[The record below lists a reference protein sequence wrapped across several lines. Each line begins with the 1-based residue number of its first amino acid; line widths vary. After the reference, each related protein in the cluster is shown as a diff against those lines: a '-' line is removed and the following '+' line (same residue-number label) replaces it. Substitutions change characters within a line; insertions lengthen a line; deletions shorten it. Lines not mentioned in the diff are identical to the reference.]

1 MLAPQWGGLPFVGRR
16 RLRSFLARWYDERG
30 EPLSLLRTP
39 APSPEASKSR
49 DSLES
54 SDGFEEAEFLKD
66 YFQSQEQTYHAVLNF
81 ISQVSIHL
89 NYWLDWATPVH
100 RRPRW
105 AHRLARKLWSS
116 WLVLLGRPQITAPE
130 RCASQFA
137 RLNEEL
143 CRLLAFI
150 QVSSFELLSSCLDSE
165 SDRCQAL
172 TKALQGL
179 AWQTRAAASTA
190 ADLNFASS
198 ATRWRWPATSH
209 LWEQVQDL
217 EDISA
222 SEYNRGAKQWML
234 SQEELV
240 KKGRLQ
246 LQQNDLAFEVM
257 AQSMTNFIESSGQLS
272 HWRKWWPLYSSA
284 TLGTLLLSWRM
295 RLSNRSV
302 RHALAK
308 QAEDVVV
315 QFLREWIVSPI
326 EQLLEALFLRRPKD
340 DLRVQ
345 LRDLRSEEETLDRM
359 VSGFAKFARAESQFQ
374 AEATATGAGDQELP
388 ERYFEWS
395 MTKPLS
401 NVITGHLM
409 ESCMVQS
416 QKLKVLLY
424 ASLYSIDAV
433 MTQLKWDFLMAGVM
447 PMTLLCVSA
456 YWIVSSSWRR
466 RQLVFRKKMV
476 RALAEM
482 DRYLNRNTQSLAPK
496 RQVSFVG
503 ALQSRGQS
511 VSVKTLLLQA
521 LGGQPDEAVDAQ
533 SRIKPPTPSALH
545 CLAGFGNEAVDLD
558 KVGAALCH
566 CDTLCRLA
574 SVFRLEDSDWRSF
587 RRDILDLSSPELSVS
602 EKLHV
607 VSTMRHTY
615 HVFDLRL

>member
-190 ADLNFASS
+190 ADLNFASP
-198 ATRWRWPATSH
+198 ATRWRWPPTSH
-209 LWEQVQDL
+209 LWEQVQGL

-222 SEYNRGAKQWML
+222 SEYSRGAKQWTL

-257 AQSMTNFIESSGQLS
+257 AQSMTSFIESNGQLS
-272 HWRKWWPLYSSA
+272 HWRKWWPIYSSA

-326 EQLLEALFLRRPKD
+326 EQLVEALFLRRPKD

-374 AEATATGAGDQELP
+374 AEATGAGDQELP

-456 YWIVSSSWRR
+456 YWIVSGSWRR

-482 DRYLNRNTQSLAPK
+482 DRYLNRNTQSLAP
-496 RQVSFVG
+496 RQVSFG
-503 ALQSRGQS
+503 IAQLQSRGQS

-521 LGGQPDEAVDAQ
+521 LGGQPDEAADAQ
-533 SRIKPPTPSALH
+533 SRIKPPTPSSLH